1 VAEGV
6 MKYIKTK
13 RLIMR
18 DWKQSDIPEF
28 VRMNM
33 DRDVRRYFPNV
44 LSAGTSEKLAVEIQ
58 KDIEDRGFGLF
69 AVERRDTGEF
79 IGFTGMQV
87 LEEDGPFRLEMLPGI
102 EIGWRFSKRHWNQ
115 GFATEAAR
123 GVLKFAER
131 HTDIKEIY
139 ALAAERNVPSIN
151 IMEKIGMEKMDEF
164 DHPLIIDGH
173 SLKKHVI
180 YHIELEKRRRF
191 PL

>member
-1 VAEGV
+1 

-44 LSAGTSEKLAVEIQ
+44 LSAGVSEKLAVEIQ

-102 EIGWRFSKRHWNQ
+102 EIGWRFSKKHWNQ

-139 ALAAERNVPSIN
+139 ALAAERNLPSIN
-151 IMEKIGMEKMDEF
+151 IMKKIGMEKMDEF
-164 DHPLIIDGH
+164 DHPLIVDGH

>member
-1 VAEGV
+1 MAEIV

-44 LSAGTSEKLAVEIQ
+44 LSAQVSEKLAVEIQ

-79 IGFTGMQV
+79 IGFTGLQV

-102 EIGWRFSKRHWNQ
+102 EIGWRFSKKHWNH

-139 ALAAERNVPSIN
+139 ALAAERNLPSIN
-151 IMEKIGMEKMDEF
+151 IMKKIGMEKMDEF
-164 DHPLIIDGH
+164 DHPLIVDGH

>member
-1 VAEGV
+1 

-13 RLIMR
+13 RLILR

-28 VRMNM
+28 VKMNM

-44 LSAGTSEKLAVEIQ
+44 QTVDASKKQAVEIQ

-87 LEEDGPFRLEMLPGI
+87 LEEDGPFRLEILPCI
-102 EIGWRFSKRHWNQ
+102 EIGWRISKKDWNQ

-131 HTDIKEIY
+131 HTDIKEVY

-151 IMEKIGMEKMDEF
+151 IMKKIGMEKVDEF
-164 DHPLIIDGH
+164 DHPQIVDGH

-180 YHIELEKRRRF
+180 YYIELEKRRRF
-191 PL
+191 SL